1 MEHNAFLKLVRE
13 AIDKLEAQG
22 EPSYGPKGCAYLDP
36 NGRCCVV
43 GFMMPDDETRR
54 QADDRGPNKD
64 LPTNILALS
73 TERELPWAMQFENE
87 QLHLLITLQD
97 LHDYMASIDK
107 SMFNEQF
114 NQMRQAVAEYE
125 GVKANA

>member
-36 NGRCCVV
+36 HGRCCVV
-43 GFMMPDDETRR
+43 GYMMPDDETRR
-54 QADDRGPNKD
+54 QADDRGPD
-64 LPTNILALS
+64 DHQPTNIYALAI
-73 TERELPWAMQFENE
+73 ERELPWAMQFEDE

-97 LHDYMASIDK
+97 LHDNMACIHK
-107 SMFNEQF
+107 SAFNEQF
-114 NQMRQAVAEYE
+114 NRMRQTVAEYE
-125 GVKANA
+125 GRLDL